1 VDSDLPRGTAPR
13 PLTGR
18 TVRFTLIAA
27 AWLALWGFVLLLFAA
42 RVQALYILSN
52 EVMPWGR
59 ALAASTA
66 DWLPW
71 LAFGPAIV
79 WLSLRLPLSRR
90 HAPRA
95 LLVHL
100 PAALAIT
107 TLHALLRP
115 ALARAAGLS
124 GKTSFAVAFLM
135 LMQFDFML
143 YAALAGITLAT
154 QFARRLRERE
164 RSAAATELRT
174 VQLEQTLTESRL
186 ALLRTQLDPH
196 FLFNTM
202 HAISALMQT
211 DIRAADSMLTKLS
224 DILRASMADT
234 SRHEVPLHEELDFS
248 ERYLGIQRA
257 RLGDRLRIEM
267 QIHPDVLQG
276 RVPSMLLQP
285 LLENAIRHGIA
296 PRVEGGSLE
305 VAAFAENRQ
314 LHIIV
319 RDDGAGLN
327 ESFPAGS
334 GGGIGLRNTLLR
346 LRHLYG
352 AAATLDVRRR
362 ASGGTEVA
370 VTLPLNVYT
379 TGTHRAVAA
388 VRAMSQTQ

>member
-1 VDSDLPRGTAPR
+1 
-13 PLTGR
+13 
-18 TVRFTLIAA
+18 
-27 AWLALWGFVLLLFAA
+27 
-42 RVQALYILSN
+42 
-52 EVMPWGR
+52 
-59 ALAASTA
+59 
-66 DWLPW
+66 
-71 LAFGPAIV
+71 IV

-90 HAPRA
+90 HVSRA

-100 PAALAIT
+100 PAAVAIT
-107 TLHALLRP
+107 TVHALLRP
-115 ALARAAGLS
+115 ALAHAVGLS
-124 GKTSFAVAFLM
+124 GRTSFPVAFLM

-154 QFARRLRERE
+154 QFAQRLRERE
-164 RSAAATELRT
+164 RSAAASELRT

-211 DIRAADSMLTKLS
+211 DVRAADSMLTKLS

-267 QIHPDVLQG
+267 QIQPDVLQG

-296 PRVEGGSLE
+296 PRVEGGCVE

-319 RDDGAGLN
+319 RDDGAGLH

-352 AAATLDVRRR
+352 SAATLDVRRR

-388 VRAMSQTQ
+388 VRAM